1 MIYYKYKSVNKG
13 LKTTN
18 LRCFTYYDTMNFI
31 MAEEKKPVVSTES
44 KRTGK
49 KTTIKTKPA
58 LPRGRSIVSEA
69 LAKEML
75 KAGIHFG
82 HKKSNWNP
90 KMKEYIYGVR
100 NDIYIIDLEKTMEKL
115 GQALDFIKK
124 IIKDNGKILFIGTRP
139 QCQNLVEEMAK
150 NCKMPYVIWR
160 WIGGLLTNFNTIR
173 KRVKHLIDL
182 EKKKSSGELK
192 KYTKR
197 ERQKI
202 DEEIEKLKKKFEG
215 IKRLES
221 PPEAIL
227 VLSVK
232 QQMTAIREARRK
244 NIPIIALVDTDSDPS
259 LVDYPIPSNDDAI
272 SALKF
277 MLGKIAKP
285 ILK

>member
-1 MIYYKYKSVNKG
+1 
-13 LKTTN
+13 
-18 LRCFTYYDTMNFI
+18 
-31 MAEEKKPVVSTES
+31 MAEEKKPATSIES

-49 KTTIKTKPA
+49 KTTTKA
-58 LPRGRSIVSEA
+58 RSIVSEA

-75 KAGIHFG
+75 KAGVHFG

-90 KMKEYIYGVR
+90 KMKDYIYGTR

-139 QCQNLVEEMAK
+139 QCQDLVEEMAK
-150 NCKMPYVIWR
+150 NCKMPYVVWR

-173 KRVKHLIDL
+173 KRVEHLIDL

-215 IKRLES
+215 IKGVES

-227 VLSVK
+227 ALSVK

-277 MLGKIAKP
+277 MLEKIGKVIK
-285 ILK
+285 K